1 MSDVRDL
8 IRPKKSQDLSLAKAI
23 SLIKDRKLTSKDKKA
38 PILARKKISKTL
50 TVAASKTKVSKKDIF
65 ARLKFESKKEDD
77 FERSLRKLATK
88 GAVKLFNTINKTK
101 QSL

>member
-1 MSDVRDL
+1 MSDVQDL
-8 IRPKKSQDLSLAKAI
+8 IKPKKQKDLSLAKAI
-23 SLIKDRKLTSKDKKA
+23 SLIKDRKLTKKDKNA
-38 PILARKKISKTL
+38 PILARRKILKKDVEVIL
-50 TVAASKTKVSKKDIF
+50 KTKISKKDIYN
-65 ARLKFESKKEDD
+65 RLIFKSCKEDD